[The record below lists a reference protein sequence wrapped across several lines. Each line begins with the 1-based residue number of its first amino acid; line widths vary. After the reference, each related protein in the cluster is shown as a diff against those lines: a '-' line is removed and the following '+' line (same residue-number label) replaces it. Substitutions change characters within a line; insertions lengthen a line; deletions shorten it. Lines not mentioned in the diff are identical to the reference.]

1 MGLRD
6 FALMVGVCLVWAL
19 NSVISKLVV
28 SGLQAP
34 PLFYAAVRF
43 AIVVVVTLP
52 WLLPAPRR
60 LWRLVLVGLLMG
72 GGTFALMFIGLKTA
86 TPSETAIVSQIGIPI
101 TTLLSV
107 IFLGERIRWRRG
119 LGIFL
124 TLAGALTVMWD
135 PRGVTP
141 SVGVLLVAAAAVCG
155 SVGAIMMKQ
164 IEGVRPLQFQ
174 AWVGFSSV
182 WPMILLT
189 AVLERGQVDLVTR
202 HLLPFAGA
210 VLFSALVVSVI
221 GHTAYYG
228 LIQRHEV
235 NVLQPLTLM
244 MPLMTIGLG
253 VLITHD
259 HFDARMAVGT
269 AIALLGVLIIA
280 LRRNQVMPL
289 ILLLRNRAQ

>member
-6 FALMVGVCLVWAL
+6 FAMMVGVCLVWAL

-28 SGLQAP
+28 ADLEAP

-86 TPSETAIVSQIGIPI
+86 SPSETAIVSQIGIPI

-107 IFLGERIRWRRG
+107 IFLGERIRWRRA
-119 LGIFL
+119 LGIAL

-135 PRGVTP
+135 PRGLAP

-155 SVGAIMMKQ
+155 SV
-164 IEGVRPLQFQ
+164 
-174 AWVGFSSV
+174 
-182 WPMILLT
+182 
-189 AVLERGQVDLVTR
+189 
-202 HLLPFAGA
+202 
-210 VLFSALVVSVI
+210 
-221 GHTAYYG
+221 
-228 LIQRHEV
+228 
-235 NVLQPLTLM
+235 
-244 MPLMTIGLG
+244 
-253 VLITHD
+253 
-259 HFDARMAVGT
+259 
-269 AIALLGVLIIA
+269 
-280 LRRNQVMPL
+280 
-289 ILLLRNRAQ
+289 